1 MLKELKEVINMK
13 IGLKVLC
20 IIVECIIVPII
31 FVVAILEIPF
41 SFIYEVLFGFLKK
54 LISIIK
60 ER

>member
-1 MLKELKEVINMK
+1 MR

-20 IIVECIIVPII
+20 IIVECIIVPIT

-41 SFIYEVLFGFLKK
+41 SFTYEVLFGLIKK

-60 ER
+60 EG